1 MKIVK
6 KIIKK
11 NKIKIQSGKI
21 IKTNGTKRH
30 VLFTAKIIYSNEKS
44 VVKDVALS
52 SICLFFLYL

>member
-1 MKIVK
+1 MKIV
-6 KIIKK
+6 
-11 NKIKIQSGKI
+11 KIKIQSGKI